1 MYRRYKHESK
11 VEKLSAGKES
21 GQINTQRKPSDK
33 AWAVNKMF
41 KTTEYLNNHKYFLQ
55 NGSNEIMSFLPR
67 PH

>member
-1 MYRRYKHESK
+1 LYRRYKHESK

-41 KTTEYLNNHKYFLQ
+41 KTLLNLWISGPNSPIHQWAGKQF
-55 NGSNEIMSFLPR
+55 SFC
-67 PH
+67 